1 MVVSSGRWR
10 RLKPYAYVLPMLLF
24 AAVFVYYPFI
34 RTLGDSF
41 HWVDFQGRLT
51 GFAGLDNYRYLFGR
65 REFSIAMANTLKLTL
80 INVPVTIALTLLL
93 AWMTARRTRLS
104 PLTETLL
111 ALPMAVS
118 MPTVALIFKV
128 LLNPT
133 VGWLN
138 AALGLQIGWFQDR
151 HTAMSGVL
159 MMTVWMGIG
168 FNYLLFLGAFRGI
181 NRDVIDSAAMD
192 GASRLR
198 TLFSIQLPL
207 VSPTMLFVLCTN
219 MVQALMTSGPMLI
232 VTEGGPSRSTTTLI
246 YLMYTSGYR
255 SSNYAVAAAI
265 SMVTFVLALGF
276 TVVIFMSE
284 RKRVHYQ

>member
-1 MVVSSGRWR
+1 
-10 RLKPYAYVLPMLLF
+10 MLLF

>member
-1 MVVSSGRWR
+1 MSFSSLRWR
-10 RLKPYAYVLPMLLF
+10 KLKPYAYVLPMLLF
-24 AAVFVYYPFI
+24 AAVFVYYPFL

-41 HWVDFQGRLT
+41 QWVDFQGRAT

-65 REFSIAMANTLKLTL
+65 REFAIAIRNTLKLTL
-80 INVPVTIALTLLL
+80 INVPVTLAITLLL
-93 AWMTARRTRLS
+93 AWRTTRRTRLS
-104 PLTETLL
+104 PINETLL

-128 LLNPT
+128 LLHPT

-138 AALGLQIGWFQDR
+138 AALGLTIGWFQDR

-168 FNYLLFLGAFRGI
+168 FNYLLFLGAFRAI
-181 NRDVIDSAAMD
+181 SRDVISSAEMD

-198 TLFSIQLPL
+198 TLISIQLPL
-207 VSPTMLFVLCTN
+207 VSPTMLYVLCTN

-232 VTEGGPSRSTTTLI
+232 ITEGGPSRSTTTLI

-255 SSNYAVAAAI
+255 SSNYSVAAAI
-265 SMVTFVLALGF
+265 SMVTFLLALGF
-276 TVVIFMSE
+276 TIIIFLSE